1 MVADARPFGKILP
14 RLRKATKGRTI
25 CAYSAE
31 YDRTVVLKDVE
42 RAGKK
47 PMHLEPWD
55 NWYCL
60 MQAYA
65 DWLGARRRLRLG
77 GGRRAAGDCE
87 AARQVLLKMS
97 KGRGFESSEGGS

>member
-1 MVADARPFGKILP
+1 MTR
-14 RLRKATKGRTI
+14 GRII

-47 PMHLEPWD
+47 PMHLEPKG

-65 DWLGARRRLRLG
+65 DWLGVRRWLRLG
-77 GGRRAAGDCE
+77 GGHRAAGDCE
-87 AARQVLLKMS
+87 AARQVLIEMS
-97 KGRGFESSEGGS
+97 KGRGTTFTPTR